1 MQHAL
6 KLDEEQY
13 VERIRRD
20 TAKSLADVQVSRVS
34 IKREKERETKKDRD
48 RERKE

>member
-6 KLDEEQY
+6 KLQEEQY

-20 TAKSLADVQVSRVS
+20 TAKSLADIEVCVYVYVR
-34 IKREKERETKKDRD
+34 ERE
-48 RERKE
+48 RE